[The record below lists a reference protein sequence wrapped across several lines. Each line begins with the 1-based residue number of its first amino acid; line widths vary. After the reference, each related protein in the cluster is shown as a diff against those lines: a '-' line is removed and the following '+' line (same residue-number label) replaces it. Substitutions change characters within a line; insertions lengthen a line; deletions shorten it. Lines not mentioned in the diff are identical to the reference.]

1 MSKLTKMQIKHAT
14 HVLDREMR
22 VKLNET
28 LSLQKNPND
37 VWGGKTSADM
47 GMAEAKKSP
56 KKFLESA
63 ITAFEDYRYIKLSKA
78 FEDMPSCIKARKSER
93 AMQKANEEEIYTK
106 RGILSKKIDEI
117 VDHMYLSDSEEAL
130 RMISDF
136 KNL

>member
-37 VWGGKTSADM
+37 VWGGKTSTDM
-47 GMAEAKKSP
+47 GMAEAKRSP

-63 ITAFEDYRYIKLSKA
+63 ITVFEVNRYSHVSKA
-78 FEDMPSCIKARKSER
+78 FEEMPSCIKARKAEH
-93 AMQKANEEEIYTK
+93 AMRKANEEEIDTK
-106 RGILSKKIDEI
+106 RGILNKKIDEI
-117 VDHMYLSDSEEAL
+117 VDHMYLSNSEEAL
-130 RMISDF
+130 KMISDF

>member
-1 MSKLTKMQIKHAT
+1 MNKLTKMQIKHAT

-28 LSLQKNPND
+28 LSLQKNPYD

-63 ITAFEDYRYIKLSKA
+63 IKVFEDYRYGNVSKA
-78 FEDMPSCIKARKSER
+78 FEDMPSCIKARKDES
-93 AMQKANEEEIYTK
+93 AMQKANEEEIDTK
-106 RGILSKKIDEI
+106 RGILNKKIDKI

-130 RMISDF
+130 KMISDF
-136 KNL
+136 KNI